1 MYDNATDQGW
11 QQLEDRIENL
21 VGYLLKM
28 DKQRIEY
35 KPQFTAPLLEM
46 PSACHDGDQQPIVE

>member
-1 MYDNATDQGW
+1 MFDKSTDQGW

-21 VGYLLKM
+21 VGYLLKI

-35 KPQFTAPLLEM
+35 KPQFTALRLEM
-46 PSACHDGDQQPIVE
+46 PPTYYGGDQQPMVE

>member
-11 QQLEDRIENL
+11 RQLEDRIENL
-21 VGYLLKM
+21 VGYLLKI

-35 KPQFTAPLLEM
+35 KPQFTVPLLEM
-46 PSACHDGDQQPIVE
+46 PPAYYDGDQQPMAE